1 VYIPHL
7 SGAFSRRALHNKR
20 STKNNNQNTV
30 SLITYKM
37 FVAGKNMNNI
47 IKLPLVLSL
56 ASLIQ
61 GCIITEPVSHTEIK
75 ATENSAF
82 TSDGRLFVVGENT
95 DSESWIFEISQAA
108 DGSYQALEYIRGTL
122 DGTQDGHLSSATS
135 GEDCRF
141 AGLTASDNILY
152 AACVREGGLLNLG
165 TEAISLFQ
173 VNTQADN
180 ELIKTGRMSDSN
192 FLQKDDEKAFNPNWF
207 MANGMAVDSNG
218 YLYIT
223 NSKASLASNRDAI
236 SQVTITDSGNS
247 SFLDFNHQTW
257 LSGNE
262 FFPNGVQ
269 IEDNTLYYAGG
280 SDIHKV
286 RINEDASAGEKRRH
300 YDGADLAVIDDFAIN
315 EGYIAYAKVSAPG
328 AVIILKPAGFE
339 QTAKYHSTVPMS
351 VIPSSIVY
359 QQDTPAGASLF
370 TPGSL
375 LVTSFFSGGLYQIEF

>member
-1 VYIPHL
+1 
-7 SGAFSRRALHNKR
+7 
-20 STKNNNQNTV
+20 
-30 SLITYKM
+30 
-37 FVAGKNMNNI
+37 MNNKLKFPLI
-47 IKLPLVLSL
+47 ISL

-61 GCIITEPVSHTEIK
+61 GCIITEPVSHNEIK

-82 TSDGRLFVVGENT
+82 TTDGRLFVVGENT
-95 DSESWIFEISQAA
+95 DSESWIFEINKQA
-108 DGSYQALEYIRGTL
+108 DGSYQALEFIQGTL
-122 DGTQDGHLSSATS
+122 DGTRDGHLDSAPS

-141 AGLTASDNILY
+141 AGLTSQGDTLY
-152 AACVREGGLLNLG
+152 AACVREGGLLNLS

-173 VNTQADN
+173 VNTQAGN
-180 ELIKTGRMSDSN
+180 EFIKTGRMSDSN
-192 FLQKDDEKAFNPNWF
+192 FLQKDNEIAFNPNWF
-207 MANGMAVDSNG
+207 MANGMAVDNEG
-218 YLYIT
+218 HIYIT

-257 LSGNE
+257 LSSNE

-269 IEDNTLYYAGG
+269 IEGDTLYYAGG

-286 RINEDASAGEKRRH
+286 KITEDASAGEKRRH
-300 YDGADLAVIDDFAIN
+300 FDGANLAVIDDFAIN

-328 AVIILKPAGFE
+328 SVIILKPADFDE
-339 QTAKYHSTVPMS
+339 TADYYSTIPMS

-359 QQDTPAGASLF
+359 QKDLPAGTSLF

-375 LVTSFFSGGLYQIEF
+375 LVTSFFSGGLYQIEL